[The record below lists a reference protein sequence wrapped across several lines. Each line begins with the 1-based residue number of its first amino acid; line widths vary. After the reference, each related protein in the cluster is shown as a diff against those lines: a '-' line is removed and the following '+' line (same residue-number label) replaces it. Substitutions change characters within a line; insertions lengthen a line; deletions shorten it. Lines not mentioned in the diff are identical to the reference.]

1 MLSARGRFDPL
12 VDPERHQRLL
22 QTLDERAGTQRG
34 KPRRTDPSTNPLGS
48 RIFDMHCGWPM
59 YRQPYNQTFRY
70 LCGFYQQSSGAGCK
84 HHSVDG
90 IPCYPIPPRLCAAVR
105 VVAGRPGKAGTEA
118 SDHCCTRGQQGV
130 PDRESSR
137 PPFGTGAE

>member
-1 MLSARGRFDPL
+1 MGDQLRFSAEGPRGLEDGDLRRDGQPKVVTNPESARVVATGRFDPL

-34 KPRRTDPSTNPLGS
+34 KPRASDPSTNPLGS

-70 LCGFYQQSSGAGCK
+70 LCGFYQ
-84 HHSVDG
+84 
-90 IPCYPIPPRLCAAVR
+90 
-105 VVAGRPGKAGTEA
+105 
-118 SDHCCTRGQQGV
+118 
-130 PDRESSR
+130 
-137 PPFGTGAE
+137 